1 MYRVERHAVLC
12 AWRRASVPCD
22 GPATGHVVERRTRDR
37 RASRLLA
44 RHTNKRTNDVRGAG
58 SGVRAVT
65 AERAI
70 FGDLRRARDFARMI
84 RTSYFTPSVPSPDSP
99 STFFVDGRSIPHSE
113 DPRDPVAQP
122 ETQALARARARA
134 RARLGIRE
142 VTKVTRCLFSTSTW
156 REGM

>member
-84 RTSYFTPSVPSPDSP
+84 RSWCGSPSVPSPDSP

-113 DPRDPVAQP
+113 DPREATRTPH
-122 ETQALARARARA
+122 LGGGAR
-134 RARLGIRE
+134 
-142 VTKVTRCLFSTSTW
+142 
-156 REGM
+156 